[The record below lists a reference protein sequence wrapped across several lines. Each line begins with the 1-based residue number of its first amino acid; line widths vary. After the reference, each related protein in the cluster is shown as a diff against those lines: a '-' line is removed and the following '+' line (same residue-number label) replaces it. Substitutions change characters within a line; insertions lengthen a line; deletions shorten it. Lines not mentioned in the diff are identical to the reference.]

1 MNNLTAADLTV
12 IFNAVLFVILLAA
25 AILLIRRIRQRR
37 IALNQPANS
46 TQVAFPFPQ
55 RQVDR
60 ERQMLPTQPEEE
72 LDKEVR
78 EAYRDWV
85 SIYLLPDAE
94 PGRAFLRTGVARNWM
109 RYQITATS
117 FGQALAMLVSVLVAG
132 EDPQAQARFD
142 RILAFCLSHGSANA
156 PDLMSWQVMPDVVP
170 SRRLDSDLN
179 AEPWIAFALLAAQ
192 AQWGRSE
199 RFQYEILARR
209 RLEALLPLYQQAAQT
224 EPQALVYSPTFYQL
238 FAHVTAE
245 QAWNAI
251 EDSLA
256 AQSRVKWSGTHAI
269 FNPDNS
275 PEEAKLGLSI
285 LQLGIAELEQAG
297 KPTGKLTGEVEKRV
311 RESVAQLARAELL
324 DESALHIE
332 PEGFSS
338 LSLLACCTPAVLC
351 LNDQALVDQQWQAL
365 ILAKPGQHDP
375 IGATLRLLS
384 LMQLSGNI
392 WFDKVMW
399 NELPPSPK
407 G

>member
-12 IFNAVLFVILLAA
+12 IFNAVLFIILLAA
-25 AILLIRRIRQRR
+25 AIVLIRRICQRR
-37 IALNQPANS
+37 RTLDQPIRSA
-46 TQVAFPFPQ
+46 QVTFPFPQ

-60 ERQMLPTQPEEE
+60 EHQMLPTQPEEE
-72 LDKEVR
+72 LDKEIR
-78 EAYRDWV
+78 EAYRDWL

-142 RILAFCLSHGSANA
+142 RILAFCLSHSSANA

>member
-12 IFNAVLFVILLAA
+12 IFNAVFFIILLAA
-25 AILLIRRIRQRR
+25 AVLIIMRIRQRR
-37 IALNQPANS
+37 RTLDQPIHSA
-46 TQVAFPFPQ
+46 QVTFPFPQ
-55 RQVDR
+55 RQVDN
-60 ERQMLPTQPEEE
+60 ERKMLPTQPEEE
-72 LDKEVR
+72 LDKGIR
-78 EAYRDWV
+78 EAYRDWL

-94 PGRAFLRTGVARNWM
+94 PGRAFLRTGVARNWL
-109 RYQITATS
+109 RYQVTATS

-132 EDPQAQARFD
+132 EDPQAQAHFD
-142 RILAFCLSHGSANA
+142 RILAFCLSHNSANA

-170 SRRLDSDLN
+170 GRRLDADLN

-192 AQWGRSE
+192 VQWGSSE
-199 RFQYEILARR
+199 RFYYDILARL
-209 RLEALLPLYQQAAQT
+209 RLEALLPLYQQAAQNAP
-224 EPQALVYSPTFYQL
+224 ESLVVSPTFYQL

-245 QAWNAI
+245 PAWKAI

-256 AQSRVKWSGTHAI
+256 AQGKAQWSSTHAI
-269 FNPDNS
+269 FTADNS
-275 PEEAKLGLSI
+275 PEEAKMGLSI

-324 DESALHIE
+324 DESELHIE

-351 LNDQALVDQQWQAL
+351 LNDQALVDQQWRAL
-365 ILAKPGQHDP
+365 TLAKPGRHDP
-375 IGATLRLLS
+375 IGATMRLLS

-392 WFDKVMW
+392 WFDKVSW
-399 NELPPSPK
+399 KELPPLPRE
-407 G
+407 

>member
-12 IFNAVLFVILLAA
+12 IFNAVLFIILLAA
-25 AILLIRRIRQRR
+25 AILLLRRIRQRR
-37 IALNQPANS
+37 RTLDQPIRSA
-46 TQVAFPFPQ
+46 QVTFPFPQ

-60 ERQMLPTQPEEE
+60 ERQKLPTQPEEE
-72 LDKEVR
+72 LDKEIR
-78 EAYRDWV
+78 EAYRDWLSV
-85 SIYLLPDAE
+85 YLLPDAE

-109 RYQITATS
+109 RYQVAATS
-117 FGQALAMLVSVLVAG
+117 FGQAIAMLVSVLIAG

-142 RILAFCLSHGSANA
+142 RLFSFCLSHSSANA

-238 FAHVTAE
+238 FARVTAE
-245 QAWNAI
+245 QAWKAI

-311 RESVAQLARAELL
+311 RNSVAQLAQAELL

-392 WFDKVMW
+392 WFDQVAWK
-399 NELPPSPK
+399 ELPPLPE

>member
-12 IFNAVLFVILLAA
+12 IFNAVLFIILLAA
-25 AILLIRRIRQRR
+25 AILLLRRIRQRR
-37 IALNQPANS
+37 RTLDQPIRSA
-46 TQVAFPFPQ
+46 QVTFPFPQ

-60 ERQMLPTQPEEE
+60 ERQKLPTQPEEE
-72 LDKEVR
+72 LDKEIR
-78 EAYRDWV
+78 EAYRDWLSV
-85 SIYLLPDAE
+85 YLLPDAE

-109 RYQITATS
+109 RYQVTATS
-117 FGQALAMLVSVLVAG
+117 FGQAIAMLVSVLVAG
-132 EDPQAQARFD
+132 EDPQAQAQFD
-142 RILAFCLSHGSANA
+142 RILAFCLSHSSANA

-192 AQWGRSE
+192 AQWGKSE

-209 RLEALLPLYQQAAQT
+209 RLEALLPLYQQTAQT

-238 FAHVTAE
+238 FARVTAE
-245 QAWNAI
+245 QAWKAI

-256 AQSRVKWSGTHAI
+256 AQGRAQWSGTHAI
-269 FNPDNS
+269 FNADNS

>member
-1 MNNLTAADLTV
+1 MNNLNVADLTE
-12 IFNAVLFVILLAA
+12 IFNAVLFIILLATA
-25 AILLIRRIRQRR
+25 VLIIMRIRQRR
-37 IALNQPANS
+37 KTLDQPIRS
-46 TQVAFPFPQ
+46 TQVTFPFPQ

-60 ERQMLPTQPEEE
+60 ERQILPKLPEEE

-78 EAYRDWV
+78 EAYRDWL

-94 PGRAFLRTGVARNWM
+94 PGRAFLRTGVARNWL
-109 RYQITATS
+109 RYQVTATS

-132 EDPQAQARFD
+132 EDPQAQAQFD

-170 SRRLDSDLN
+170 GRRLDADLN

-192 AQWGRSE
+192 AQWGSSE

-209 RLEALLPLYQQAAQT
+209 RLEALLPLYQQVAQNAP
-224 EPQALVYSPTFYQL
+224 ESLVVSPTFYQL
-238 FAHVTAE
+238 FAKVTPE
-245 QAWNAI
+245 QAWKAI

-256 AQSRVKWSGTHAI
+256 AQGKAQWSSTDAI
-269 FNPDNS
+269 FNADNS
-275 PEEAKLGLSI
+275 SEEAKMGLSI

-297 KPTGKLTGEVEKRV
+297 KPTGKLIGKVEKCV

-324 DESALHIE
+324 DESAPQIE
-332 PEGFSS
+332 PEGFSP

-351 LNDQALVDQQWQAL
+351 LNDQALIDQQWRAL
-365 ILAKPGQHDP
+365 TLAKPGRHDP

-399 NELPPSPK
+399 KDLPPLPK
-407 G
+407 D

>member
-12 IFNAVLFVILLAA
+12 IFNAVLFIILLAA

-37 IALNQPANS
+37 RTLDQPIRSA
-46 TQVAFPFPQ
+46 QVTFPFPQ

-60 ERQMLPTQPEEE
+60 ERQKLPTQPEEE
-72 LDKEVR
+72 LDKEIR
-78 EAYRDWV
+78 EAYRDWLSV
-85 SIYLLPDAE
+85 YLLPDAE

-109 RYQITATS
+109 RYQVTATS
-117 FGQALAMLVSVLVAG
+117 FGQAIAMLVSVLVAG
-132 EDPQAQARFD
+132 EDPQAQAQFD
-142 RILAFCLSHGSANA
+142 RILAFCLSHSSANA

-170 SRRLDSDLN
+170 GRRLDADLN

-209 RLEALLPLYQQAAQT
+209 RLEALLSLYQQAAQT

-238 FAHVTAE
+238 FAQVTGD
-245 QAWNAI
+245 QAWKAI
-251 EDSLA
+251 EISLA
-256 AQSRVKWSGTHAI
+256 AQGKVQWSGTHTI
-269 FNPDNS
+269 FNADNS
-275 PEEAKLGLSI
+275 HEEAKIGLSI

-297 KPTGKLTGEVEKRV
+297 KPTGKLTREVEKRV
-311 RESVAQLARAELL
+311 RESVAQLAQAELL
-324 DESALHIE
+324 DESMLQTE
-332 PEGFSS
+332 PEGFTS

-365 ILAKPGQHDP
+365 VLAKPGRHDP

-392 WFDKVMW
+392 WFDQVAWK
-399 NELPPSPK
+399 ELPPLPEV
-407 G
+407 

>member
-12 IFNAVLFVILLAA
+12 IFNGVLFIILLAA

-37 IALNQPANS
+37 RTLDQPFRSA
-46 TQVAFPFPQ
+46 QVTFPFPQ

-60 ERQMLPTQPEEE
+60 KHQMLPTQPEEE

-94 PGRAFLRTGVARNWM
+94 PGRTFLRTGVARNWM
-109 RYQITATS
+109 RYQVTATS
-117 FGQALAMLVSVLVAG
+117 FSQALAMLISVLVAG
-132 EDPQAQARFD
+132 EDPQAQAQFD
-142 RILAFCLSHGSANA
+142 RILAFCLSHSSANA

-170 SRRLDSDLN
+170 GRRLDADLN

-209 RLEALLPLYQQAAQT
+209 RLEVLLPLYQQAAQT
-224 EPQALVYSPTFYQL
+224 EPQALVYSPTFYEL
-238 FAHVTAE
+238 FAQVTGD
-245 QAWNAI
+245 QAWKAI
-251 EDSLA
+251 EISLA
-256 AQSRVKWSGTHAI
+256 TQGRVQWSGTHTI
-269 FNPDNS
+269 FNADNS
-275 PEEAKLGLSI
+275 HEEAKIGLSI

-297 KPTGKLTGEVEKRV
+297 KPTGKLTREVEKRV
-311 RESVAQLARAELL
+311 RESVLQLAQAELL
-324 DESALHIE
+324 DESMLQTE
-332 PEGFSS
+332 PEGFTS

-365 ILAKPGQHDP
+365 VLAKPGRHDP

-392 WFDKVMW
+392 WFDQVAWK
-399 NELPPSPK
+399 ELPPLPEV
-407 G
+407 

>member
-1 MNNLTAADLTV
+1 MNNLTAADLKV

-37 IALNQPANS
+37 TALNQPANP

-94 PGRAFLRTGVARNWM
+94 TGRAFLRTGVARNWM
-109 RYQITATS
+109 RYQVTATS
-117 FGQALAMLVSVLVAG
+117 FSQALAMLVSVLVAG
-132 EDPQAQARFD
+132 EDPQAQAQFD
-142 RILAFCLSHGSANA
+142 RILGFCLSHSSANV

-170 SRRLDSDLN
+170 GRRLDADLN

-209 RLEALLPLYQQAAQT
+209 RLEALLSLYQQAAQT

-238 FAHVTAE
+238 FAQVTGD
-245 QAWNAI
+245 QAWKAI
-251 EDSLA
+251 EISLA
-256 AQSRVKWSGTHAI
+256 AQGKVQWSGTHTI
-269 FNPDNS
+269 FNADNS
-275 PEEAKLGLSI
+275 HEEAKIGLSI

-297 KPTGKLTGEVEKRV
+297 KPTGKLTREVEKRV
-311 RESVAQLARAELL
+311 RESVAQLAQAELL
-324 DESALHIE
+324 DESMLLTE
-332 PEGFSS
+332 PEGFTS

-365 ILAKPGQHDP
+365 VLAKPGRHDP

-392 WFDKVMW
+392 WFDQVAWK
-399 NELPPSPK
+399 ELPPLPEV
-407 G
+407 

>member
-12 IFNAVLFVILLAA
+12 IFNAVLFIILLAA
-25 AILLIRRIRQRR
+25 AIVLIRRICQRR
-37 IALNQPANS
+37 RTLDQPIRSA
-46 TQVAFPFPQ
+46 QVTFPFPQ

-60 ERQMLPTQPEEE
+60 EHQMLPTQPEEE
-72 LDKEVR
+72 LDKEIR
-78 EAYRDWV
+78 EAYRDWL

-117 FGQALAMLVSVLVAG
+117 FGQALAMLVSVLIAG
-132 EDPQAQARFD
+132 DDPQAQARFD
-142 RILAFCLSHGSANA
+142 RILAFCLSHSSANA

-297 KPTGKLTGEVEKRV
+297 KPTGKLTGEVEKCV
-311 RESVAQLARAELL
+311 REFVAQLAQAELL
-324 DESALHIE
+324 DESMLQTE
-332 PEGFSS
+332 PEGFTS

-351 LNDQALVDQQWQAL
+351 LNDQALVDKQWRAL
-365 ILAKPGQHDP
+365 TIAKPGRHDP

-392 WFDKVMW
+392 WFDQVAWK
-399 NELPPSPK
+399 ELPPLPEV
-407 G
+407 

>member
-1 MNNLTAADLTV
+1 MNNLTAADLKV

-37 IALNQPANS
+37 TALNQPANP

-109 RYQITATS
+109 RYQVTATS
-117 FGQALAMLVSVLVAG
+117 FSQALAMLVSVLVAG
-132 EDPQAQARFD
+132 EDPQAQAQFD
-142 RILAFCLSHGSANA
+142 RILGFCLSHSSANV

-170 SRRLDSDLN
+170 GRRLDADLN

-209 RLEALLPLYQQAAQT
+209 RLEALLSLYQQAAQT

-238 FAHVTAE
+238 FAQVTGD
-245 QAWNAI
+245 QAWKAI
-251 EDSLA
+251 EISLA
-256 AQSRVKWSGTHAI
+256 AQGKVQWSGTHTI
-269 FNPDNS
+269 FNADNS
-275 PEEAKLGLSI
+275 HEEAKIGLSI

-297 KPTGKLTGEVEKRV
+297 KPTGKLTREVEKRV
-311 RESVAQLARAELL
+311 RESVAQLAQAELL
-324 DESALHIE
+324 DESMLLTE
-332 PEGFSS
+332 PEGFTS

-365 ILAKPGQHDP
+365 VLAKPGRHDP

-384 LMQLSGNI
+384 LVQLSGNI
-392 WFDKVMW
+392 WFDQVAWK
-399 NELPPSPK
+399 ELPPLPEV
-407 G
+407 

>member
-37 IALNQPANS
+37 TALNQPANS
-46 TQVAFPFPQ
+46 TQVAFPFSQ

-60 ERQMLPTQPEEE
+60 ERQMLPTQPEET
-72 LDKEVR
+72 LDKEIRV
-78 EAYRDWV
+78 AYRDWL

-109 RYQITATS
+109 RYQVTATS
-117 FGQALAMLVSVLVAG
+117 FSQALAMLVTVLVAG
-132 EDPQAQARFD
+132 EDPQAQAQFD
-142 RILAFCLSHGSANA
+142 RILAFCLSHSSANA

-170 SRRLDSDLN
+170 GRRLDADLN
-179 AEPWIAFALLAAQ
+179 AEPWIVLALLAAQ

-209 RLEALLPLYQQAAQT
+209 RLEALLPLYQQTAQA

-238 FAHVTAE
+238 FAQVTGD
-245 QAWNAI
+245 QAWKAI
-251 EDSLA
+251 EISLA
-256 AQSRVKWSGTHAI
+256 TQGRVQWSGTHTI
-269 FNPDNS
+269 FNADNS
-275 PEEAKLGLSI
+275 PEEAKIGLSI

-297 KPTGKLTGEVEKRV
+297 KTTGKLTVEVEKLV
-311 RESVAQLARAELL
+311 RESVAQLAQAELL
-324 DESALHIE
+324 DESALQTE
-332 PEGFSS
+332 PEGFTS

-365 ILAKPGQHDP
+365 VLAKPGRHDP

-392 WFDKVMW
+392 WFDQVAWK
-399 NELPPSPK
+399 ELQPLPEV
-407 G
+407 

>member
-12 IFNAVLFVILLAA
+12 IFSAVLFIILLAA

-37 IALNQPANS
+37 RTLDQPIRS
-46 TQVAFPFPQ
+46 TQVTFPFPQ

-60 ERQMLPTQPEEE
+60 ERQKLPTQPEEE
-72 LDKEVR
+72 LDKEIR
-78 EAYRDWV
+78 EAYRDWLSV
-85 SIYLLPDAE
+85 YLLPDAE

-117 FGQALAMLVSVLVAG
+117 FGQALAMLVSVLIAG

-142 RILAFCLSHGSANA
+142 RLLAFCLSHSSANA

-365 ILAKPGQHDP
+365 ILAKPGRHDP

>member
-12 IFNAVLFVILLAA
+12 IFNGVLFIILLAA
-25 AILLIRRIRQRR
+25 AILIIRRISQRR
-37 IALNQPANS
+37 RMLDQPIRSA
-46 TQVAFPFPQ
+46 QVTFPFPQ

-60 ERQMLPTQPEEE
+60 EHQMLSTEADEE
-72 LDKEVR
+72 LDKEIR
-78 EAYRDWV
+78 EAYRDWLSV
-85 SIYLLPDAE
+85 YLLPDAE

-109 RYQITATS
+109 RYQVTATS
-117 FGQALAMLVSVLVAG
+117 FGQALAMLVSVLIAG
-132 EDPQAQARFD
+132 EDPQAQFH
-142 RILAFCLSHGSANA
+142 RILAFCLSHSSANS

-170 SRRLDSDLN
+170 GRRLDADLN
-179 AEPWIAFALLAAQ
+179 AEPWITFALLAAQ

-199 RFQYEILARR
+199 RFQYEILAHR
-209 RLEALLPLYQQAAQT
+209 RLEALLPLYQQTAQT
-224 EPQALVYSPTFYQL
+224 KPQALVYSPTFYQL

-245 QAWNAI
+245 QAWKAI

-256 AQSRVKWSGTHAI
+256 AQGRAQWSGTHAI
-269 FNPDNS
+269 FNADNS
-275 PEEAKLGLSI
+275 PEEAKLGMSI

-311 RESVAQLARAELL
+311 RESVAQLAQAELL
-324 DESALHIE
+324 DEAALHIE

-365 ILAKPGQHDP
+365 TLAKPGKHDP

-392 WFDKVMW
+392 WFDKVTW
-399 NELPPSPK
+399 NELPPLPK
-407 G
+407 E

>member
-37 IALNQPANS
+37 TALNQPANF

-60 ERQMLPTQPEEE
+60 ERQILPTQPEEK
-72 LDKEVR
+72 LDKEIR
-78 EAYRDWV
+78 EAYRDWL

-109 RYQITATS
+109 RYQVTATS
-117 FGQALAMLVSVLVAG
+117 FSQALAMLVSVLVAG
-132 EDPQAQARFD
+132 EDPQAQAQFD
-142 RILAFCLSHGSANA
+142 RILAFCLSHSSANN

-170 SRRLDSDLN
+170 GRRLDADLN

-209 RLEALLPLYQQAAQT
+209 RLEALLSLYQQAAQT
-224 EPQALVYSPTFYQL
+224 EPQTLVYSPTFYQL
-238 FAHVTAE
+238 FAQVTGD
-245 QAWNAI
+245 QAWKAI
-251 EDSLA
+251 EISLA
-256 AQSRVKWSGTHAI
+256 AEGRAQWSGTLASY
-269 FNPDNS
+269 NADNS
-275 PEEAKLGLSI
+275 PEEAKIGLSI

-311 RESVAQLARAELL
+311 RESVAQLAQAELL
-324 DESALHIE
+324 DESALQTE
-332 PEGFSS
+332 PEGFTS

-365 ILAKPGQHDP
+365 VLAKPGRHDP

-392 WFDKVMW
+392 WFDQVAWK
-399 NELPPSPK
+399 ELPPLPEV
-407 G
+407 

>member
-12 IFNAVLFVILLAA
+12 IFNAVLFIILLAA

-37 IALNQPANS
+37 RTLDQPIRS
-46 TQVAFPFPQ
+46 TQVTFPFPQ

-60 ERQMLPTQPEEE
+60 ECQMLPTQPDEE
-72 LDKEVR
+72 LDKEIR
-78 EAYRDWV
+78 EAYRDWL

-117 FGQALAMLVSVLVAG
+117 FGQALAMLVSVLIAG

-142 RILAFCLSHGSANA
+142 RLLAFCLSHSSANA

-365 ILAKPGQHDP
+365 ILAKPGRHDP

>member
-12 IFNAVLFVILLAA
+12 IFNAVLFIILLAA
-25 AILLIRRIRQRR
+25 AIVLIRRICQRR
-37 IALNQPANS
+37 RTLDQPIRSA
-46 TQVAFPFPQ
+46 QVTFPFPQ

-60 ERQMLPTQPEEE
+60 EHQMLPTQPEEE

-78 EAYRDWV
+78 EAYRDWL

-117 FGQALAMLVSVLVAG
+117 FGQALAMLVSVLIAG

-142 RILAFCLSHGSANA
+142 RLLAFCLSHSSANA

-209 RLEALLPLYQQAAQT
+209 RLEALLPLYQQTAQT

-238 FAHVTAE
+238 FARVTAE
-245 QAWNAI
+245 QAWKAI

-256 AQSRVKWSGTHAI
+256 AQGRAQWSGTHAI
-269 FNPDNS
+269 FNADNS

-365 ILAKPGQHDP
+365 ILAKPGRHDP

>member
-12 IFNAVLFVILLAA
+12 IFNAVLFIILLAA
-25 AILLIRRIRQRR
+25 AILLLRRIRQRR
-37 IALNQPANS
+37 RTLDQPIRSA
-46 TQVAFPFPQ
+46 QVTFPFPQ

-72 LDKEVR
+72 LDKEIR
-78 EAYRDWV
+78 EAYRDWLSV
-85 SIYLLPDAE
+85 YLLPDAE
-94 PGRAFLRTGVARNWM
+94 PVRAFLRTGVARNWM
-109 RYQITATS
+109 RYQVTATS
-117 FGQALAMLVSVLVAG
+117 FGQAIAMLVSVLVAG
-132 EDPQAQARFD
+132 EDPQAQAQFD
-142 RILAFCLSHGSANA
+142 RILAFCLSHSSGNV

-170 SRRLDSDLN
+170 GRRLDADLN

-209 RLEALLPLYQQAAQT
+209 RLEALLSLYQQAAQT

-238 FAHVTAE
+238 FAQVTGD
-245 QAWNAI
+245 QAWKAI
-251 EDSLA
+251 EISLA
-256 AQSRVKWSGTHAI
+256 AQGKVQWSGTHTI
-269 FNPDNS
+269 FNADNS
-275 PEEAKLGLSI
+275 HEEAKIGLSI

-311 RESVAQLARAELL
+311 RESVLQLAQAELL
-324 DESALHIE
+324 DESMLQTE
-332 PEGFSS
+332 PEGFTS

-365 ILAKPGQHDP
+365 VLAKPGRHDP

-384 LMQLSGNI
+384 LVQLSGYI
-392 WFDKVMW
+392 WFDQVAWK
-399 NELPPSPK
+399 ELPPLPE

>member
-37 IALNQPANS
+37 TALNQPANP

-109 RYQITATS
+109 RYQVTATS
-117 FGQALAMLVSVLVAG
+117 FSQALAMLVSVLVAG
-132 EDPQAQARFD
+132 EDPQAQAQFD
-142 RILAFCLSHGSANA
+142 RILAFCLSHSSANA

-170 SRRLDSDLN
+170 GRRLDADLN

-209 RLEALLPLYQQAAQT
+209 RLEALLSLYQQAAQT

-238 FAHVTAE
+238 FAQVTGD
-245 QAWNAI
+245 QAWKAI
-251 EDSLA
+251 EISLA
-256 AQSRVKWSGTHAI
+256 AQGRAQWSGTRAI
-269 FNPDNS
+269 FNADNS
-275 PEEAKLGLSI
+275 PEEAKIGLSI

-311 RESVAQLARAELL
+311 RESVLQLAQAELL
-324 DESALHIE
+324 DESMLQTE
-332 PEGFSS
+332 PEGFTS

-351 LNDQALVDQQWQAL
+351 LNDQALIDQQWRAL
-365 ILAKPGQHDP
+365 TLAKPGRHDP

-392 WFDKVMW
+392 WFDQVAWK
-399 NELPPSPK
+399 ELPPLPEV
-407 G
+407 

>member
-12 IFNAVLFVILLAA
+12 IFNAVLFIILLAA
-25 AILLIRRIRQRR
+25 AILLLRRIRQRR
-37 IALNQPANS
+37 RTLDQPIRSA
-46 TQVAFPFPQ
+46 QVTFPFPQ

-60 ERQMLPTQPEEE
+60 ERQKLPTQPEEE
-72 LDKEVR
+72 LDKEIR
-78 EAYRDWV
+78 EAYRDWLSV
-85 SIYLLPDAE
+85 YLLPDAE
-94 PGRAFLRTGVARNWM
+94 PGRAFLRTGVARNWI
-109 RYQITATS
+109 RYQVTATS

-132 EDPQAQARFD
+132 DDPQAQAQFD
-142 RILAFCLSHGSANA
+142 RLLAFCLSHSSANA

-170 SRRLDSDLN
+170 GRRLDADLN

-209 RLEALLPLYQQAAQT
+209 RLEALLSLYQQAAQT

-238 FAHVTAE
+238 FAQVTGD
-245 QAWNAI
+245 QAWKAI
-251 EDSLA
+251 EISLA
-256 AQSRVKWSGTHAI
+256 AQGKVQWSGTHTI
-269 FNPDNS
+269 FNADNS
-275 PEEAKLGLSI
+275 HEEAKIGLSI

-311 RESVAQLARAELL
+311 RESVLQLAQAELL
-324 DESALHIE
+324 DESMLQTE
-332 PEGFSS
+332 PEGFTS

-365 ILAKPGQHDP
+365 VLAKPGRHDP

-392 WFDKVMW
+392 WFDQVAWK
-399 NELPPSPK
+399 ELPPLPEV
-407 G
+407 

>member
-1 MNNLTAADLTV
+1 MNNLNVADLTE
-12 IFNAVLFVILLAA
+12 IFNAVLFIILLATA
-25 AILLIRRIRQRR
+25 VLIIMRIRQRR
-37 IALNQPANS
+37 KTLDQPIRS
-46 TQVAFPFPQ
+46 TQVTFPFPQ

-60 ERQMLPTQPEEE
+60 ERQILPKLPEEE

-78 EAYRDWV
+78 EAYRDWL

-142 RILAFCLSHGSANA
+142 RILAFCLSHSSANA

-170 SRRLDSDLN
+170 GRRLDADLN

-209 RLEALLPLYQQAAQT
+209 RLEALLSLYQQAAQT

-238 FAHVTAE
+238 FAQVTGE
-245 QAWNAI
+245 QAWKAI
-251 EDSLA
+251 EISLA
-256 AQSRVKWSGTHAI
+256 AQSRMQWSGMHAI
-269 FNPDNS
+269 FNADTS
-275 PEEAKLGLSI
+275 PEEAKIGLSI

-311 RESVAQLARAELL
+311 RESVAQLAQAELL
-324 DESALHIE
+324 DESALQTE
-332 PEGFSS
+332 PEGFTS

-365 ILAKPGQHDP
+365 VLAKPGRHDP

-392 WFDKVMW
+392 WFDQVAWK
-399 NELPPSPK
+399 ELPPLPEV
-407 G
+407 

>member
-12 IFNAVLFVILLAA
+12 IFNAVLFIILLAA
-25 AILLIRRIRQRR
+25 AIVLIRRICQRR
-37 IALNQPANS
+37 RTLDQPIRSA
-46 TQVAFPFPQ
+46 QVTFPFPQ

-60 ERQMLPTQPEEE
+60 EHQMLPTQPEEE
-72 LDKEVR
+72 LDKEIR
-78 EAYRDWV
+78 EAYRDWL

-142 RILAFCLSHGSANA
+142 RILAFCLSHSSANA

-365 ILAKPGQHDP
+365 ILAKPGRHDP

>member
-1 MNNLTAADLTV
+1 MNNLTAADLKV

-37 IALNQPANS
+37 TALNQPANP

-109 RYQITATS
+109 RYQVTATS
-117 FGQALAMLVSVLVAG
+117 FSQALAMLVSVLVAG
-132 EDPQAQARFD
+132 EDPQAQAQFD
-142 RILAFCLSHGSANA
+142 RILGFCLSHSSANV

-170 SRRLDSDLN
+170 GRRLDADLN

-209 RLEALLPLYQQAAQT
+209 RLEALLSLYQQAAQT

-238 FAHVTAE
+238 FAQVTGD
-245 QAWNAI
+245 QAWKAI
-251 EDSLA
+251 EISLA
-256 AQSRVKWSGTHAI
+256 AQGKVQWSGTHTI
-269 FNPDNS
+269 FNADNS
-275 PEEAKLGLSI
+275 HEEAKIGLSI

-297 KPTGKLTGEVEKRV
+297 KPTGKLTREVEKRV
-311 RESVAQLARAELL
+311 RESVAQLAQAELL
-324 DESALHIE
+324 DESMLLTE
-332 PEGFSS
+332 PEGFTS

-365 ILAKPGQHDP
+365 VLAKPGRHDP

-392 WFDKVMW
+392 WFDQVAWK
-399 NELPPSPK
+399 ELPPLPEV
-407 G
+407 

>member
-12 IFNAVLFVILLAA
+12 IFNAVLFIILLAA
-25 AILLIRRIRQRR
+25 AIVLIRRICQRR
-37 IALNQPANS
+37 RTLDQPIRSA
-46 TQVAFPFPQ
+46 QVTFPFPQ

-60 ERQMLPTQPEEE
+60 EHQMLPTQPEEE
-72 LDKEVR
+72 LDKEIR
-78 EAYRDWV
+78 EAYRDWL

-142 RILAFCLSHGSANA
+142 RILAFCLSHSSANA

-311 RESVAQLARAELL
+311 RESVAQLARAEFL
-324 DESALHIE
+324 DESTLQVE
-332 PEGFSS
+332 PEGFSP
-338 LSLLACCTPAVLC
+338 LSLLACCVPVVSSLR
-351 LNDQALVDQQWQAL
+351 DQDLINQLWQAL
-365 ILAKPGQHDP
+365 SLAKPGRHDS

-384 LMQLSGNI
+384 FAQLSGNI
-392 WFDKVMW
+392 WFDKVAW
-399 NELPPSPK
+399 KKLPSRNED
-407 G
+407 

>member
-12 IFNAVLFVILLAA
+12 IFSAVLFIILLAA

-37 IALNQPANS
+37 RTLDQPIRSA
-46 TQVAFPFPQ
+46 QVTFPFPQ

-60 ERQMLPTQPEEE
+60 ERQKLPTQPEEE
-72 LDKEVR
+72 LDKEIRV
-78 EAYRDWV
+78 AYRDWL

-109 RYQITATS
+109 RYQVTATS
-117 FGQALAMLVSVLVAG
+117 FSQALAMLVSVLVAG
-132 EDPQAQARFD
+132 EDPQAQAQFD
-142 RILAFCLSHGSANA
+142 RILAFCLSHSSANV

-170 SRRLDSDLN
+170 GRRLDADLN

-209 RLEALLPLYQQAAQT
+209 RLEALLSLYQQAAQT

-238 FAHVTAE
+238 FAQVTGD
-245 QAWNAI
+245 QAWKAI
-251 EDSLA
+251 EISLA
-256 AQSRVKWSGTHAI
+256 AQGRAQWSGTHAI
-269 FNPDNS
+269 YNADNS
-275 PEEAKLGLSI
+275 PEEAKIGLSI
-285 LQLGIAELEQAG
+285 LQLGIADLEQAS
-297 KPTGKLTGEVEKRV
+297 KPTGKLTGEVEKRA
-311 RESVAQLARAELL
+311 REFVAQLAQAELL
-324 DESALHIE
+324 DESMLQTE
-332 PEGFSS
+332 PEGFTS

-365 ILAKPGQHDP
+365 VLAKPGRHDP

-384 LMQLSGNI
+384 LVQLSGNI
-392 WFDKVMW
+392 WFDQVAWK
-399 NELPPSPK
+399 ELPPLPEV
-407 G
+407 

>member
-25 AILLIRRIRQRR
+25 AILLIKRIRKRR
-37 IALNQPANS
+37 AALNQPANS

-60 ERQMLPTQPEEE
+60 ERQMLPTQPEEK
-72 LDKEVR
+72 LDKEIR
-78 EAYRDWV
+78 EAYRDWL

-109 RYQITATS
+109 RYQVTATS
-117 FGQALAMLVSVLVAG
+117 FSQALAMLVSVLVAG
-132 EDPQAQARFD
+132 EDPQAQAQFD
-142 RILAFCLSHGSANA
+142 RILAFCLSHSSANA

-170 SRRLDSDLN
+170 GRRLDADLN

-209 RLEALLPLYQQAAQT
+209 RLEALLSLYQQAAQT

-238 FAHVTAE
+238 FAQVTGD
-245 QAWNAI
+245 QAWKAI
-251 EDSLA
+251 EISLA
-256 AQSRVKWSGTHAI
+256 AQGRAQWSGTHAI
-269 FNPDNS
+269 FNADNS
-275 PEEAKLGLSI
+275 HEEAKIGLSI

-311 RESVAQLARAELL
+311 RESVAQLAQAELL
-324 DESALHIE
+324 DESMLQTE
-332 PEGFSS
+332 PEGFTS

-365 ILAKPGQHDP
+365 VLAKPGRHDP

-392 WFDKVMW
+392 WFDQVAWK
-399 NELPPSPK
+399 ELPPLPE

>member
-37 IALNQPANS
+37 TALNQPANP

-60 ERQMLPTQPEEE
+60 ERQMLPTQPEEK
-72 LDKEVR
+72 LDKEIR
-78 EAYRDWV
+78 EAYRDWL
-85 SIYLLPDAE
+85 SIYLLTDAE

-109 RYQITATS
+109 RYQVTATS
-117 FGQALAMLVSVLVAG
+117 FSQALAMLVSVLVAG
-132 EDPQAQARFD
+132 EDPQAQAQFD
-142 RILAFCLSHGSANA
+142 RILAFCLSHSSANA

-170 SRRLDSDLN
+170 GRRLDADLN

-238 FAHVTAE
+238 FAQVTGD
-245 QAWNAI
+245 QAWKAI
-251 EDSLA
+251 EISLA
-256 AQSRVKWSGTHAI
+256 AQGRAQWSGTRAI
-269 FNPDNS
+269 FNADNS
-275 PEEAKLGLSI
+275 HEEAKIGLSI

-297 KPTGKLTGEVEKRV
+297 NPTGKLTGEVEKRV
-311 RESVAQLARAELL
+311 RESVAQLAQAELL
-324 DESALHIE
+324 DESALQTE
-332 PEGFSS
+332 PEGFTS

-365 ILAKPGQHDP
+365 VLAKPGRHDP

-392 WFDKVMW
+392 WFDQVAWK
-399 NELPPSPK
+399 ELPPLPE

>member
-1 MNNLTAADLTV
+1 MNNLTAADLTL

-37 IALNQPANS
+37 TALNQPANP

-60 ERQMLPTQPEEE
+60 ERQMLPTQPVEE
-72 LDKEVR
+72 LDKEIRV
-78 EAYRDWV
+78 AYRDWL

-109 RYQITATS
+109 RCQVTATS
-117 FGQALAMLVSVLVAG
+117 FSQALAMLVSVLVAG
-132 EDPQAQARFD
+132 EDPQAQAQFD
-142 RILAFCLSHGSANA
+142 RILAFCLSHSSANV

-170 SRRLDSDLN
+170 GRRLDADLN

-209 RLEALLPLYQQAAQT
+209 RLEALLSLYQQAAQT

-238 FAHVTAE
+238 FAQVTGD
-245 QAWNAI
+245 QAWKAI
-251 EDSLA
+251 EISLA
-256 AQSRVKWSGTHAI
+256 AQGRAQWSGTRAI
-269 FNPDNS
+269 FNADNS
-275 PEEAKLGLSI
+275 PEEAKIGLSI
-285 LQLGIAELEQAG
+285 LQLGIAGLEQAG
-297 KPTGKLTGEVEKRV
+297 NPTRKLTGEVEKRV
-311 RESVAQLARAELL
+311 RESVAQLAQAELL
-324 DESALHIE
+324 DESALQTE
-332 PEGFSS
+332 PEGFSP

-365 ILAKPGQHDP
+365 VLAKPGRHDP

-392 WFDKVMW
+392 WFDQVAWKK
-399 NELPPSPK
+399 LPPLPEV
-407 G
+407 